1 MGIMSE
7 NLSQFK
13 NFFTGK
19 KEKGEVEDPVAKRVH
34 DARGPVDDW
43 AERPMNDSHRD
54 KLLEI
59 DGGWMLRKCA
69 HYHEELKVCR
79 SIHNRFHH
87 YYVHGEFQDCTQ
99 WKENFND
106 CKKWS
111 ESADEEAAKRVV
123 ERERARIAERL
134 KAHFSNDVWERRT
147 APPDDWNKPLPDH
160 LADAAEDSLLRVY
173 RGITIRYPQH
183 INGKCITRPWP
194 PAGARYC
201 EE

>member
-1 MGIMSE
+1 
-7 NLSQFK
+7 
-13 NFFTGK
+13 
-19 KEKGEVEDPVAKRVH
+19 
-34 DARGPVDDW
+34 
-43 AERPMNDSHRD
+43 MNDSHRD

-123 ERERARIAERL
+123 ERER
-134 KAHFSNDVWERRT
+134 RT

-173 RGITIRYPQH
+173 RENHNQIPSAHKWKVYNSSLATSGCTIL
-183 INGKCITRPWP
+183 
-194 PAGARYC
+194 
-201 EE
+201 

>member
-1 MGIMSE
+1 
-7 NLSQFK
+7 
-13 NFFTGK
+13 
-19 KEKGEVEDPVAKRVH
+19 
-34 DARGPVDDW
+34 
-43 AERPMNDSHRD
+43 
-54 KLLEI
+54 
-59 DGGWMLRKCA
+59 
-69 HYHEELKVCR
+69 
-79 SIHNRFHH
+79 
-87 YYVHGEFQDCTQ
+87 VHGEFQDCTQ

-173 RGITIRYPQH
+173 RENHNQIPSAHKWKVYNSSLATSGCTIL
-183 INGKCITRPWP
+183 
-194 PAGARYC
+194 
-201 EE
+201 